1 MDQSDVDIPP
11 HLPQG
16 GRRKQASR
24 ALARVVDAAIDP
36 SLLRRARRAIARLGT
51 ERLRESYF
59 TTFWLQRGARPSH
72 AIEEAVLALWKLAA
86 PGESVSGAEWW
97 VGRSYTTVVPIG
109 FHFDQ
114 DVKQDVK
121 ARRGLTHP
129 LLSSVLFFNSVRGGQ
144 LAITDQV
151 PGRGGR
157 PAPAEPTRLQAVK
170 PRANRYAI
178 FRGDLLHGV
187 LDADGNTPGPRAL
200 AGPRGRLRV
209 TLVVNYWARRPTAV
223 PAWSESRVYPSLR
236 QVPRKT

>member
-1 MDQSDVDIPP
+1 
-11 HLPQG
+11 
-16 GRRKQASR
+16 
-24 ALARVVDAAIDP
+24 VVDAAIDP

-97 VGRSYTTVVPIG
+97 VGRSYTTAVPIG

-114 DVKQDVK
+114 DVK
-121 ARRGLTHP
+121 ALRALSHP
-129 LLSSVLFFNSVRGGQ
+129 VLSSVLFFNSVRGGQ

-157 PAPAEPTRLQAVK
+157 PVPAEPTRLQAVK

-178 FRGDLLHGV
+178 FRGDRLHGV
-187 LDADGNTPGPRAL
+187 LDANGNTPGSRAL

-223 PAWSESRVYPSLR
+223 PAWNESRVYPSLR
-236 QVPRKT
+236 QAVRST